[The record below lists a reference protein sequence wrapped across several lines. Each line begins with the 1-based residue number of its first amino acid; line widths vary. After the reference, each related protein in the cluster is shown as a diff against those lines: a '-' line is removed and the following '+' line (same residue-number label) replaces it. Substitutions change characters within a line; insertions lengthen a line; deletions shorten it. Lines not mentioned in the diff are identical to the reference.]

1 MAHRL
6 HRLPRVRLLPLSI
19 RIESVKSVGQ
29 QYDGPQIAQ
38 ITPSSSAILFD
49 LCRVSEICGSRVL
62 RPTDYTAYSLF
73 NFTALHAVMNLRN
86 LWVKQSEVPDVRH
99 EIVGSLNP

>member
-6 HRLPRVRLLPLSI
+6 HRLPRVRVPSSSI
-19 RIESVKSVGQ
+19 CVESVKSVGQ
-29 QYDGPQIAQ
+29 EHYAPQLTQ
-38 ITPSSSAILFD
+38 LTPSSSAILVD
-49 LCRVSEICGSRVL
+49 LCRVCEICGSRVL
-62 RPTDYTAYSLF
+62 RPTDYTDYPLF